1 MKMKVLVLAL
11 GLVTTA
17 AYAADDFDYAT
28 NSSGTVW
35 RNSSGECWNMGWR
48 DESFKELPECTGE
61 APAAEPVAAAPEPAA
76 EPEPAPV
83 AAAAVA
89 APVVYTFDNIT
100 FENNS
105 AELKESAKPVLDE
118 VADKI
123 NNAEGVKSITVLGHT
138 DSSGAAAYNKDL
150 SQRRAQSVVEYLQG
164 KGVTVP
170 LAAEGMGEESP
181 VADNATAEGRAQ
193 NRRVEFEVFK

>member
-17 AYAADDFDYAT
+17 AYAADDFDYAK

-48 DESFKELPECTGE
+48 DENFKELPECTGE
-61 APAAEPVAAAPEPAA
+61 VPVAEPVAAAPEPAA

-83 AAAAVA
+83 AAAA
-89 APVVYTFDNIT
+89 PVVYTFDNIT

-105 AELKESAKPVLDE
+105 AELKAEAKPVLDD
-118 VADKI
+118 VANRI
-123 NNAEGVKSITVLGHT
+123 NNAEKEIQRINVVGHT

-150 SQRRAQSVVEYLQG
+150 SQRRAQSVVEYLEV
-164 KGVTVP
+164 KGVSAP
-170 LAAEGMGEESP
+170 LTAEGRGEEQP
-181 VADNATAEGRAQ
+181 VADNATREGRAQ
-193 NRRVEFEVFK
+193 NRRVEFEVFQ